1 MDLLTNIGLGLSVAA
16 LPQNLLFCF
25 IGVLLGTLIGV
36 LPGIGAVA
44 TMAMLLPITFHL
56 PPATSLIMLAGIYYG
71 AQYGGSTTAILVNLP
86 GEANSV
92 ATTLDGY
99 AMAQRGRAGAA
110 LAIAAIASF
119 VAGTVATLLI
129 CVFGPAM
136 AALALKFG
144 PVEYFSLMVLGLVC
158 SMVLANGSLFKA
170 VVMMVVGIFA
180 GLAGTDASS
189 PMPRLTFG
197 VMEMTDGI
205 DFVAVAVGLFGL
217 TEIMINLEGK
227 PRKVEAVPLRDLF
240 PTKEEL
246 KQSTGP
252 IARGT
257 ILGSLLG
264 VLPGGGALLASFGA
278 YALEKKI
285 SKTPERFGKGAIEGV
300 AAPEAAN
307 NAGAQ
312 TSFIPLLTLGV
323 PSNAI
328 MAVMAG
334 AMTIQGVVP
343 GPQVMVEHA
352 TLFWGMI
359 ASMWIGNV
367 MLVVLNL
374 PLVGL
379 WVKLLQMPYRLL
391 FPAIVFFCAI
401 GIYSINS
408 RALDVYLAVG
418 IGVVGYLMVKLGF
431 EATPLVL
438 GFILG
443 PMLEENFKRGMLL
456 AGGDAM
462 TFLERPISAGL
473 LVAAAL
479 MLAAMLLPSVKRTRE
494 VALREDT
501 SPTPTPP

>member
-1 MDLLTNIGLGLSVAA
+1 MELIQNITLGLQVAA
-16 LPQNLLFCF
+16 DPQNLLFCF
-25 IGVLLGTLIGV
+25 VGVLLGTLIGV

-99 AMAQRGRAGAA
+99 AMARNGRGGAA
-110 LAIAAIASF
+110 LAIAAIGSF
-119 VAGTVATLLI
+119 VAGTAATLLI
-129 CVFGPAM
+129 AMFGPGM

-144 PVEYFSLMVLGLVC
+144 PVEYFSLMLLGLIC
-158 SMVLANGSLFKA
+158 SIVLASGSLFKA
-170 VVMMVVGIFA
+170 VAMIVFGMFLGM
-180 GLAGTDASS
+180 AGTDPNS

-197 VMEMTDGI
+197 VMELTEGI

-217 TEIMINLEGK
+217 TEIMLNLESK
-227 PRKVEAVPLRDLF
+227 PREVQAVPLRELF
-240 PTKEEL
+240 PTREEL
-246 KQSTGP
+246 RASAGP
-252 IARGT
+252 ILRGT
-257 ILGSLLG
+257 VLGSMLG

-285 SKTPERFGKGAIEGV
+285 SKTPQRFGKGAIEGV

-312 TSFIPLLTLGV
+312 TSFVPLLTLGV

-334 AMTIQGVVP
+334 AMTIQGVIP

-359 ASMWIGNV
+359 ASMWIGNL

-379 WVKLLQMPYRLL
+379 WVKLLQVPYRLL

-401 GIYSINS
+401 GIYSINN

-418 IGVVGYLMVKLGF
+418 IGLLGYLMVKLGF
-431 EATPLVL
+431 EGTPLVL

-443 PMLEENFKRGMLL
+443 PMMEENFKRAMLL
-456 AGGDAM
+456 SGGDAL
-462 TFLERPISAGL
+462 TFVQRPISAGL
-473 LVAAAL
+473 LLAAAL
-479 MLAAMLLPSVKRTRE
+479 ALALMTMPSFKRTRS
-494 VALREDT
+494 VAMQDST
-501 SPTPTPP
+501 

>member
-1 MDLLTNIGLGLSVAA
+1 MDLLQNIALGMSVAA
-16 LPQNLLFCF
+16 GFENLLFCF
-25 IGVLLGTLIGV
+25 LGVLLGTLIGV

-44 TMAMLLPITFHL
+44 TMAMLLPLTFHL
-56 PPATSLIMLAGIYYG
+56 APTTSLIMLAGIYYG

-99 AMAQRGRAGAA
+99 AMAKRGRAGAA
-110 LAIAAIASF
+110 LAIAAIGSF
-119 VAGTVATLLI
+119 FAGTVSTLLI
-129 CVFGPAM
+129 AQFGPAM

-144 PVEYFSLMVLGLVC
+144 PVEYFSLMLLGLVC
-158 SMVLANGSLFKA
+158 SMVLAAGALHKA
-170 VVMMVVGIFA
+170 VVMILFGVFL
-180 GLAGTDASS
+180 GLAGTDANS

-197 VMEMTDGI
+197 VDAMADGMS
-205 DFVAVAVGLFGL
+205 FVAIAVGLFGI
-217 TEIMINLEGK
+217 TEIILNLERDLTRIG
-227 PRKVEAVPLRDLF
+227 AIPLRDLF
-240 PTKEEL
+240 PTREEL
-246 KQSTGP
+246 RESAGP
-252 IARGT
+252 IVRGT
-257 ILGSLLG
+257 FLGSVLG

-285 SKTPERFGKGAIEGV
+285 SKTPERFGKGAIAGV

-334 AMTIQGVVP
+334 AMTIQGVIP

-352 TLFWGMI
+352 PLFWGMI
-359 ASMWIGNV
+359 ASMWIGNL
-367 MLVVLNL
+367 MLLVLNL

-379 WVKLLQMPYRLL
+379 WVKLLQVPYRLM
-391 FPAIVFFCAI
+391 FPAILFFSAI
-401 GIYSINS
+401 GVYSIANAS
-408 RALDVYLAVG
+408 FDVYLAVMM
-418 IGVVGYLMVKLGF
+418 GVLGYVMAKLGF

-443 PMLEENFKRGMLL
+443 PMMEENFKRAMLL
-456 AGGDAM
+456 SGGDAA
-462 TFLERPISAGL
+462 TFIERPISAGL
-473 LVAAAL
+473 LLICAL
-479 MLAAMLLPSVKRTRE
+479 MLGLMLLPSFAKTRQ
-494 VALREDT
+494 VALKED
-501 SPTPTPP
+501 

>member
-1 MDLLTNIGLGLSVAA
+1 MELLHNIGLGLSVAVS
-16 LPQNLLFCF
+16 PENLLFCF
-25 IGVLLGTLIGV
+25 VGVLLGTLIGV

-44 TMAMLLPITFHL
+44 TMAMLLPLTFHL

-110 LAIAAIASF
+110 LAIAAIGSF

-129 CVFGPAM
+129 AMFGPAM
-136 AALALKFG
+136 ATIALNFG
-144 PVEYFSLMVLGLVC
+144 PVEYFSLMLLGLVC
-158 SMVLANGSLFKA
+158 SIVLASGALHKA
-170 VVMMVVGIFA
+170 VVMILFGIFL
-180 GLAGTDASS
+180 GLAGTDPNS
-189 PMPRLTFG
+189 PLPRLTFG
-197 VMEMTDGI
+197 VPAMAEGI
-205 DFVAVAVGLFGL
+205 NFVAIAVGLFGL
-217 TEIMINLEGK
+217 TEIMLNLARDLTRVQ
-227 PRKVEAVPLRDLF
+227 PVPLRELF
-240 PTKEEL
+240 PSREEL
-246 KQSTGP
+246 KESTGP
-252 IARGT
+252 ILRGT
-257 ILGSLLG
+257 FLGSLLG

-278 YALEKKI
+278 YALEKKL
-285 SKTPERFGKGAIEGV
+285 SKTPEKFGKGAIAGV

-334 AMTIQGVVP
+334 AMTIQGVIP
-343 GPQVMVEHA
+343 GPQVMSEHA
-352 TLFWGMI
+352 LLFWGMI
-359 ASMWIGNV
+359 VSMWLGNL

-379 WVKLLQMPYRLL
+379 WVKLLQVPYRLL
-391 FPAIVFFCAI
+391 YPAILFFCLI
-401 GIYSINS
+401 GVYSINNQ
-408 RALDVYLAVG
+408 AFDVYLAVG
-418 IGVVGYLMVKLGF
+418 TGVLGYLMTKLGF

-443 PMLEENFKRGMLL
+443 PMMEENFKRAMLL
-456 AGGDAM
+456 SGGEFT
-462 TFLERPISAGL
+462 TFIDRPISASL
-473 LVAAAL
+473 LLAAAV
-479 MLAAMLLPSVKRTRE
+479 MLALMLLPSVTRTRQ
-494 VALREDT
+494 VALRED
-501 SPTPTPP
+501 

>member
-1 MDLLTNIGLGLSVAA
+1 MDLIQNISLGLQVAA
-16 LPQNLLFCF
+16 DPQNLLFCF
-25 IGVLLGTLIGV
+25 VGVLLGTLIGV

-99 AMAQRGRAGAA
+99 AMARNGRGGAA
-110 LAIAAIASF
+110 LAIAAIGSF
-119 VAGTVATLLI
+119 FAGTVATLLI
-129 CVFGPAM
+129 AMFGPGM

-144 PVEYFSLMVLGLVC
+144 PVEYFSLMLLGLVC
-158 SMVLANGSLFKA
+158 SIVLASGSLFKA
-170 VVMMVVGIFA
+170 VVMIAFGMFL
-180 GLAGTDASS
+180 GLAGTDANS
-189 PMPRLTFG
+189 PLPRLTFG
-197 VMEMTDGI
+197 VMELTEGI

-217 TEIMINLEGK
+217 TEIMLNLESK
-227 PRKVEAVPLRDLF
+227 PREVQAVPLSELF
-240 PTKEEL
+240 PTREEL
-246 KQSTGP
+246 RASAGP
-252 IARGT
+252 ILRGT
-257 ILGSLLG
+257 LLGSVLG

-300 AAPEAAN
+300 AAPESAN

-312 TSFIPLLTLGV
+312 TSFVPLLTLGV

-334 AMTIQGVVP
+334 AMTIQGVIP
-343 GPQVMVEHA
+343 GPQVMIEHA

-359 ASMWIGNV
+359 ASMWIGNL

-379 WVKLLQMPYRLL
+379 WVKLLQVPYRLL

-401 GIYSINS
+401 GVYSINN

-418 IGVVGYLMVKLGF
+418 VGLLGYLMVKLGF
-431 EATPLVL
+431 EGTPLVL

-443 PMLEENFKRGMLL
+443 PMMEENFKRAMLL
-456 AGGDAM
+456 SGGDAM
-462 TFLERPISAGL
+462 TFVQRPISAGL
-473 LVAAAL
+473 LLAAVVALAL
-479 MLAAMLLPSVKRTRE
+479 MTMPSFKRARAEAMQEP
-494 VALREDT
+494 A
-501 SPTPTPP
+501 